1 MNHLSIPHLIH
12 KLTDDIF
19 ICCRCGQKA
28 TIIRNK
34 VFLNG
39 GKRTITKLVFP
50 ELSKR
55 ILSKEDRLNKL
66 GLVLPED
73 IRQ

>member
-1 MNHLSIPHLIH
+1 MNHLGLAHLIH
-12 KLTDDIF
+12 KQTEKIY

-28 TIIRNK
+28 DMVQTE
-34 VFLNG
+34 VYLNG

-50 ELSKR
+50 EPAKR
-55 ILSKEDRLNKL
+55 ILSKEDRLSRI

-73 IRQ
+73 IR